1 MLHSKK
7 KISKKVYLGQTEHV
21 QLPKIVLS
29 LSFSPL
35 WSFKLCVFL
44 ASIQFSPKHKSN
56 FLVQDEKAV
65 VYTTYTFVKNYLL
78 PSTFIY
84 HHIMFAIVFI
94 CGCLLVLILAC
105 MYYIWQYMKQKMG
118 THKYFRVRKFSW
130 LFLSVYLQ
138 ICHSELK

>member
-1 MLHSKK
+1 M
-7 KISKKVYLGQTEHV
+7 GQIKF
-21 QLPKIVLS
+21 P
-29 LSFSPL
+29 
-35 WSFKLCVFL
+35 
-44 ASIQFSPKHKSN
+44 SI
-56 FLVQDEKAV
+56 QDEKAV

-118 THKYFRVRKFSW
+118 THKYFRKLFSYKETENGDDLTSHLPLRQEQTNIQIENIIFHDEPPPSYDEACSRKDQI
-130 LFLSVYLQ
+130 LS
-138 ICHSELK
+138 